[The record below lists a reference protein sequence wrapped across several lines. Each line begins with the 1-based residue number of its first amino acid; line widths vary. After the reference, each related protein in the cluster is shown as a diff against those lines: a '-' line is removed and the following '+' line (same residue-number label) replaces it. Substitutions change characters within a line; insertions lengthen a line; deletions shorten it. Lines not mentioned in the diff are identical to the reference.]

1 MKTLFVITLLLLG
14 MKTYACDADAVDQV
28 AIAEVRKIA
37 TEMGAKKFG
46 LGTPFIEPDRIL
58 INFVIYD
65 TTTYGPAQEV
75 VGTLNLS
82 KKCVLRD
89 GALAPIRMFE

>member
-1 MKTLFVITLLLLG
+1 ME
-14 MKTYACDADAVDQV
+14 A
-28 AIAEVRKIA
+28 
-37 TEMGAKKFG
+37 EMGAKKFG

-65 TTTYGPAQEV
+65 VTTYGPPQEV

-89 GALAPIRMFE
+89 GALAPIRLFE